1 MGTELLFG
9 LIVAREIYDKRFAKL
24 MITSCRDGRHSS
36 NSYHYKGLAA
46 DLRTRGTGL
55 STQIRDDLV
64 VALGHLGFDVILED
78 LGGPNEHIHM
88 EYDLRK
94 ATDLLDDHAPV
105 VVT

>member
-1 MGTELLFG
+1 MRTELLFG
-9 LIVAREIYDKRFAKL
+9 LIIAKEIYD
-24 MITSCRDGRHSS
+24 
-36 NSYHYKGLAA
+36 NHYKGLAA

-64 VALGHLGFDVILED
+64 LALGHLGFDVVLED